1 MYHEIFNV
9 AAESRVLF
17 LNTNQGSIF

>member
-1 MYHEIFNV
+1 MYHEVFNV